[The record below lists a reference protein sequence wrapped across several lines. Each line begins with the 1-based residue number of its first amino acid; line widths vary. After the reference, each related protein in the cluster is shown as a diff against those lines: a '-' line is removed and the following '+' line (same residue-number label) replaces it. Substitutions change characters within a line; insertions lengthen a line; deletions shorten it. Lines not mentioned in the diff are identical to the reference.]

1 MVLEIGRVPR
11 QPAAR
16 LRRFRPLDTANS
28 VRAIRRSSRVCRWSG
43 TTGRRRRRDDQGP
56 GPSAR
61 TSRPSREPR
70 AQPCQ
75 HRPGGLPRKTHTWQR
90 KSTNRRSKRFRS
102 FTSRALNRICQVEE
116 LVASRTSDP
125 VSRPETQLGRRASFQ
140 ADRPSA
146 RDTRPQVAGAT
157 DRQRASSLRSRA
169 GENGPDRNRTPL
181 QIRGFYPAEDST
193 GDSTSPLRFSPFERD

>member
-146 RDTRPQVAGAT
+146 RDTRARKLPARRTGNA
-157 DRQRASSLRSRA
+157 RSSLRSRA
-169 GENGPDRNRTPL
+169 GENGPDRIRTCDLGIKSP
-181 QIRGFYPAEDST
+181 RGTVAT
-193 GDSTSPLRFSPFERD
+193 GG